1 MRKETKVFRLER
13 PSSAA
18 RATIRMTAGRRRS
31 RRAVAVVG
39 ASLATALAAGGWL
52 PAAAATPNLTGT
64 AITFGDQLKQYQTIV
79 KATNTLKGASYT
91 VNWSNFI
98 GGPPII
104 AAEVGGS
111 VDLGDMAETPTIF
124 AQAAGDPVKVIAV
137 TQGASTASPYGIL
150 VPPGS
155 SIKKASQLRG
165 HTIAVQEGTVEQ
177 YVLIKVLQAA
187 KIPYGAVTV
196 ENLTEIAG
204 EAALEAG
211 KVDAWVGTQ
220 PLTALVVHQKKG
232 TVIPSAA
239 NTAKL
244 LGYLTAPVSSLNDP
258 KKVAAITD
266 FVLRLYRSE
275 AILRRNPVLAAK
287 TYAATYGVPLA
298 VAAAAVKSTLT
309 VATPITPAV
318 IAYQQQEANTF
329 QSMGLIPKKLNV
341 SQIFDL
347 PLNKKIS
354 KAAGLS

>member
-1 MRKETKVFRLER
+1 MFRFER
-13 PSSAA
+13 PSPAA
-18 RATIRMTAGRRRS
+18 RATIRTTAGRRRW
-31 RRAVAVVG
+31 RHRAVAVAG
-39 ASLATALAAGGWL
+39 ASLAAVVAAGSWL
-52 PAAAATPNLTGT
+52 PAAAASTPKLTGT

-79 KATNTLKGASYT
+79 NATNTLKGAPYT

-124 AQAAGDPVKVIAV
+124 AQAAGDPVKVLAV

-220 PLTALVVHQKKG
+220 PLSALVVHQKKG
-232 TVIPSAA
+232 KVIPSAA

-244 LGYLTAPVSSLNDP
+244 LGYLTAPVSALNDP
-258 KKVAAITD
+258 KKAAAITD
-266 FVLRLYRSE
+266 FVLRLYKSE
-275 AILRRNPVLAAK
+275 AILRKNPVLAAK
-287 TYAATYGVPLA
+287 TYAATYGLPLA